1 MRGPASRCPRLP
13 ARGGHAPAVI
23 LAACALAIAAV
34 SARAQVPLP
43 DPGPEYGHLKY
54 ADSLSSVNDRC
65 VITHNRL
72 NPVMRPIY
80 VNGQPV
86 GFC

>member
-1 MRGPASRCPRLP
+1 VNPAIQR
-13 ARGGHAPAVI
+13 AAVTSAGR
-23 LAACALAIAAV
+23 AAAVALALCGLAV
-34 SARAQVPLP
+34 AARAQVPP
-43 DPGPEYGHLKY
+43 PAPGPAFTRLKY

-72 NPVMRPIY
+72 NPVMHPLY